1 MVHVFQY
8 QQMPEALD
16 VCVDTNHAGCLRT
29 RKSTNGGM
37 IKHGK
42 NVVKTWSSTQAVVAL
57 SSGES
62 EYYGIVKGASEA
74 LGIRSMLQDW
84 GIRCAVKLWTDS
96 SAAKGIAN
104 RVGLSK
110 RTRHIAVHHLW
121 VQERVENKEL
131 VVGKI
136 AGEKN
141 PADIGTK
148 YVAQDLMDRHLK
160 NMGMEV

>member
-1 MVHVFQY
+1 M
-8 QQMPEALD
+8 L
-16 VCVDTNHAGCLRT
+16 
-29 RKSTNGGM
+29 
-37 IKHGK
+37 
-42 NVVKTWSSTQAVVAL
+42 KTSAEV
-57 SSGES
+57 
-62 EYYGIVKGASEA
+62 
-74 LGIRSMLQDW
+74 LGVMSMLQDW
-84 GIRCAVKLWTDS
+84 GIECAVKLWTDS
-96 SAAKGIAN
+96 SAAKGIAS

-131 VVGKI
+131 AVGKV

-148 YVAQDLMDRHLK
+148 YVSQELMNRHLK

>member
-1 MVHVFQY
+1 MFRY
-8 QQMPEALD
+8 QGMPEGVD
-16 VCVDTNHAGCLRT
+16 VYVDTNHAGCLRT

-37 IKHGK
+37 IKHGN
-42 NVVKTWSSTQAVVAL
+42 NVIKTWSSTQSVVAL

-62 EYYGIVKGASEA
+62 EYYGIVKGASEG
-74 LGIRSMLQDW
+74 LGIRSLMQDW
-84 GIRCAVKLWTDS
+84 GIQCMVRLWTDS

-121 VQERVENKEL
+121 VQERVENKDL
-131 VVGKI
+131 SVSKV

-148 YVAQDLMDRHLK
+148 HVTQEVMSRHLK
-160 NMGMEV
+160 NIGMDL

>member
-1 MVHVFQY
+1 
-8 QQMPEALD
+8 
-16 VCVDTNHAGCLRT
+16 
-29 RKSTNGGM
+29 M
-37 IKHGK
+37 IKS
-42 NVVKTWSSTQAVVAL
+42 WSSTQSVVAL

-62 EYYGIVKGASEA
+62 EYYGLVEGVSEA
-74 LGIRSMLQDW
+74 LGLRSILADW
-84 GIRCAVKLWTDS
+84 RQTREVTVWTDS

-121 VQERVENKEL
+121 IQERVESGDIVIRK
-131 VVGKI
+131 V

-148 YVAQDLMDRHLK
+148 YLTQEAMMKHLR
-160 NMGMEV
+160 GLPVRL